1 MKTTVLVK
9 HEVEITTLEV
19 KAGVRYWE
27 DSEFN
32 GENDTEDGDLVPCKV
47 GSVWCP
53 IIDIDNGVITNWN
66 KGVKAEIHY
75 KVCDNGCYYL
85 KDNVNNVILSIEQD
99 YVPKILC
106 PKDNGWGDYIIMD
119 IDENGKISDWKIDIE
134 DFQPSEED

>member
-9 HEVEITTLEV
+9 QEVEITTLEV

>member
-9 HEVEITTLEV
+9 QEVEITTLEV

-32 GENDTEDGDLVPCKV
+32 GENDTEDGDLAPCKV

-134 DFQPSEED
+134 DFKPSEED